1 MWDKRVQCPS
11 EGGLNSCSTST
22 CADKQG
28 STVKRSFLES
38 LKSYKIFV
46 AHLIFVLSCFSIVG
60 WTTTYQN
67 RNPIGEVFPSVQ
79 GNALDNTVHFIPE
92 ILSAE
97 KTLLL
102 IGYIQN
108 TQFDIDRW
116 LIGLDQTKTKVKV
129 YELPTIQGW
138 FPRIFQRRIDNF
150 MRSGIPN
157 ELWGGV
163 VTIYKDAETIQKFTG
178 NVNPIN
184 ARVILV
190 GEGGEVIFFYDR
202 GFSVKALNTLRMA
215 IDSL

>member
-1 MWDKRVQCPS
+1 M
-11 EGGLNSCSTST
+11 
-22 CADKQG
+22 
-28 STVKRSFLES
+28 
-38 LKSYKIFV
+38 
-46 AHLIFVLSCFSIVG
+46 
-60 WTTTYQN
+60 
-67 RNPIGEVFPSVQ
+67 
-79 GNALDNTVHFIPE
+79 
-92 ILSAE
+92 SAE

-202 GFSVKALNTLRMA
+202 GFSVNALNTFRMA
-215 IDSL
+215 IDSTL